1 MKKRMKKLT
10 ALILA
15 LCLLLAS
22 LPASALQVDDLPF
35 RDIWVWPDSTYNGF
49 IARALECGI
58 MYGTSPTTFSPNRPV
73 TRGEAVTILG
83 RVQEE
88 ISGEKLVQAQ
98 PAAFP
103 DVPAGS
109 YYGRYAGWAQEQ
121 GIAAGY
127 GDGTFRPGKAVTYS
141 ELAVMLC
148 RYLRAIG
155 KDSLYPPQQ
164 GLSYKDKASIPG
176 WALPAVTALSGFDI
190 FTSEL
195 FRPADPVL
203 RKEAALLVVRMFE
216 KATYPVDTATPR
228 QKFTYS
234 LPWDDEHPWRYEEN
248 FTILKSMDE
257 YTAFMQ
263 GIQNE
268 AREGSFEEEPQPA
281 ALTVNEGLF
290 QEYNL
295 LALEK
300 LVGGSPGYG
309 FDFAGMETV
318 GGAARLTFTGN
329 GSLSST
335 ADNIGILHVVAVPKT
350 VAAGEVN
357 ELVWTDW
364 YDPYWIG

>member
-1 MKKRMKKLT
+1 MKKWIKKLA

-15 LCLLLAS
+15 LCVLLVS

-58 MYGTSPTTFSPNRPV
+58 MYGTSPTTFSPDRPV
-73 TRGEAVTILG
+73 TRGESVTILG

-88 ISGEKLVQAQ
+88 ISGEKLVQVK
-98 PAAFP
+98 PATFP

-109 YYGRYAGWAQEQ
+109 YYGKYAAWAQEQ

-127 GDGTFRPGKAVTYS
+127 GDGTFRPGKAVTNS
-141 ELAVMLC
+141 ELAVMLY

-190 FTSEL
+190 FTSDL
-195 FRPADPVL
+195 FQPADPVL

-216 KATYPVDTATPR
+216 KATYPIDTATPR

-248 FTILKSMDE
+248 FTILGSMDE

-263 GIQNE
+263 GIQDE

-335 ADNIGILHVVAVPKT
+335 ADNIGILHIVAVPIT
-350 VAAGEVN
+350 VTAGEVN